1 MQIISWN
8 CNGRFRG
15 KYAAIIKEFADV
27 YVIQKCE
34 NPALFAKEFSNI
46 FSDYRW
52 TGENNN
58 KGLAVFARGNIKM
71 QDNHW
76 PSYAL
81 RNFLSLKIEDKYDLV
96 GIWACRPYIEEYYVY
111 QSININ
117 RYSENTILI
126 GDFNSNAKWDK
137 KHGRRSHTN
146 VVNELKKTDIVSAY
160 HHFNHEKEGEEKQA
174 TFYLYRHTERPY
186 HIDYC
191 FASAKKLKSY
201 EILKEGWLKL
211 SDHLPIKVEFK

>member
-8 CNGRFRG
+8 CNGRFRE

-27 YVIQKCE
+27 YVIQECE

-81 RNFLSLKIEDKYDLV
+81 RNFLSLKIEDNM
-96 GIWACRPYIEEYYVY
+96 I
-111 QSININ
+111 
-117 RYSENTILI
+117 
-126 GDFNSNAKWDK
+126 
-137 KHGRRSHTN
+137 
-146 VVNELKKTDIVSAY
+146 
-160 HHFNHEKEGEEKQA
+160 
-174 TFYLYRHTERPY
+174 
-186 HIDYC
+186 
-191 FASAKKLKSY
+191 
-201 EILKEGWLKL
+201 
-211 SDHLPIKVEFK
+211 